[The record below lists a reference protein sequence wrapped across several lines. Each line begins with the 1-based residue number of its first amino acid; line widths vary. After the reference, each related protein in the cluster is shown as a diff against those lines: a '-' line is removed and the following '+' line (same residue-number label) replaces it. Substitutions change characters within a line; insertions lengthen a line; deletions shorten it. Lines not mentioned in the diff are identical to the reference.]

1 MKKYGTSKSL
11 ITELRSIIS
20 DPKKPNDWLEI
31 REDEYGWYV
40 TKIAFLEKK
49 VTYGVLLMKL
59 KDSLET
65 SFNAKKSTALLMFE
79 C

>member
-49 VTYGVLLMKL
+49 SNLWCPFDEAKRQLRNKL
-59 KDSLET
+59 QCKEINST
-65 SFNAKKSTALLMFE
+65 FNV
-79 C
+79 